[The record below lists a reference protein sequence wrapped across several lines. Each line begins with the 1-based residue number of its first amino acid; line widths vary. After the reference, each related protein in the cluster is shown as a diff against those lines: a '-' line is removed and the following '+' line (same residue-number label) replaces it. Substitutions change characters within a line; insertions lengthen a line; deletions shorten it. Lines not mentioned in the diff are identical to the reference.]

1 MKIFVLGIL
10 LLGLSCNSTK
20 KTMTMEEAMTE
31 LSGVFT
37 IDQLGGKNVSDQS
50 MTLSLDPETAAM
62 QGSSSCN
69 KLFGTYYA
77 EGDTVSFTGI
87 GSTKM
92 YCEGK
97 MDTEKD
103 FMQALQAANKFK
115 LNGNKVT
122 LLKDNTVLLTLTK

>member
-1 MKIFVLGIL
+1 MKIFALSIL

-37 IDQLGGKNVSDQS
+37 INELGGKNVSDQS

-62 QGSSSCN
+62 QGASSCN
-69 KLFGTYYA
+69 KLFGKYYA
-77 EGDTVSFTGI
+77 EGDSVSFTGM

-103 FMQALQAANKFK
+103 YMQALQAVNKFK
-115 LNGNKVT
+115 IKGST
-122 LLKDNTVLLTLTK
+122 IQLLKDSTVLLTISK